1 MSSTRGRHA
10 AGSPRLLYR
19 DRERG
24 LIMGVCAGVSEF
36 FDWNLLTVRLITL
49 IMLIVAFVPTAL
61 VYFTAGFLLRDRPL
75 RYYGADD
82 PAGWRDEVSF
92 WRRQRREYRHRSDRA
107 RGKEQRA

>member
-1 MSSTRGRHA
+1 MNSATGRRR
-10 AGSPRLLYR
+10 AGKPRLLYR

-49 IMLIVAFVPTAL
+49 VMLMVAFLPTAL

-75 RYYGADD
+75 RYYGEDD
-82 PAGWRDEVSF
+82 PESWRDEIRF
-92 WRRQRREYRHRSDRA
+92 WRQHRRAYQRRS
-107 RGKEQRA
+107 QRI